1 MSSHAA
7 AETREATYPAF
18 QGEPHYL
25 EGYRPVSYDS
35 PHSSLH
41 LAETWLGMGLILSS
55 VIGIG
60 TWVFGLGAK
69 SVGSQDGWMMLIV
82 IGVVYMLASWIIGGA
97 LIHHGR
103 RHFRAYKARTG
114 RTS

>member
-7 AETREATYPAF
+7 ADTKATYPAF
-18 QGEPHYL
+18 QGEPHYI
-25 EGYRPVSYDS
+25 EGYRPCSYDS

-41 LAETWLGMGLILSS
+41 RGVTWLGMGLVLSS

-60 TWVFGLGAK
+60 TWVFGFGAN
-69 SVGSQDGWMMLIV
+69 SVGSQENWKVLVAVGFS
-82 IGVVYMLASWIIGGA
+82 YMFFAWFVGAA
-97 LIHHGR
+97 LIHVGR
-103 RHFRAYKARTG
+103 AEFRKYKARTG

>member
-41 LAETWLGMGLILSS
+41 LAETWLGMGLIVAS
-55 VIGIG
+55 GILA
-60 TWVFGLGAK
+60 TVLRAK
-69 SVGSQDGWMMLIV
+69 TVAAPPAEEL
-82 IGVVYMLASWIIGGA
+82 
-97 LIHHGR
+97 
-103 RHFRAYKARTG
+103 
-114 RTS
+114 